1 MWVASCSKGTNF
13 QGSWA
18 RPWVT
23 RLGGLPGQA
32 AGGTSYLYVA
42 LVGCS
47 YASLYVHTKR
57 PLGLLGGYGAH
68 LGSAVLARHVTG
80 K

>member
-1 MWVASCSKGTNF
+1 MWVASCSKGTDF

-18 RPWVT
+18 WLWVT
-23 RLGGLPGQA
+23 RLGRLPGQA
-32 AGGTSYLYVA
+32 AGGTSYLHVA
-42 LVGCS
+42 FVGRS

-68 LGSAVLARHVTG
+68 MGSAVLARHVAG